1 MLITNITKKFTHG
14 KKEMVVLDQIQLE
27 VPKGKLTAIIGP
39 NGAGKSTLL
48 NIMSRLEQADVG
60 TITLDQ
66 KALSEWTRDSFAK
79 RVTILKQHQH
89 LDVKLTVREFVEF
102 GRYPYSKGRLTP
114 QDHQK
119 VEDAL
124 RYLNLTAFETRF
136 IDELSGGQR
145 QRVLLAMIMAQDTEF
160 VLLDEPLNNLD
171 ISQTINLMN
180 LLKKLVIQ
188 YKKRIVMIVH
198 DINIAAQFADYIVA
212 MKDGKIS
219 GQGSVDAMMRPEI
232 LEPLY
237 GIKVERIEHDPYPII
252 NFYEDEEN

>member
-1 MLITNITKKFTHG
+1 MIITNITKRFTHG
-14 KKEMVVLDQIQLE
+14 KTHQIVLDNVQLDI
-27 VPKGKLTAIIGP
+27 PKGQLTAIIGP

-48 NIMSRLEQADVG
+48 NIMSRLEQADEG

-66 KALSEWTRDSFAK
+66 KALSDWARDSFAK

-89 LDVKLTVREFVEF
+89 FDVKLTVREFVEF
-102 GRYPYSKGRLTP
+102 GRYPYSKGKLT
-114 QDHQK
+114 QLDQLK
-119 VEDAL
+119 VDECL
-124 RYLNLTAFETRF
+124 SYLNLTDLSTRY

-160 VLLDEPLNNLD
+160 ILLDEPLNNLD

-188 YKKRIVMIVH
+188 YQKRIVMIVH
-198 DINIAAQFADYIVA
+198 DINIAAQFADYVIA
-212 MKDGKIS
+212 MKEGKICA
-219 GQGSVDAMMRPEI
+219 QGTIHQMMTPEI

-237 GIKVERIEHDPYPII
+237 GIKVERIEHPLYPII
-252 NFYEDEEN
+252 NFYEE